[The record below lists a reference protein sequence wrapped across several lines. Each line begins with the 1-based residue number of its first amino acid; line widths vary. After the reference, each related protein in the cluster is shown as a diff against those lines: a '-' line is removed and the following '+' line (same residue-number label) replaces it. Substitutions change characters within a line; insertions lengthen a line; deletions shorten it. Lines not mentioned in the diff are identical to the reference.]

1 MTHTHLSAFDVL
13 LYLAA
18 FVLFIVLVLLLNGR
32 LERQRRFESRIAA
45 LHRAPD
51 RTDPA
56 SFAITG
62 AEPHDGP
69 NLLNMVSGVGELVMR
84 SGLLSRQSVE
94 SLQETLRVSGFRNRH
109 ALGLL
114 IGAKLLLLLAAPLLV
129 WLTLRIAGANASLQ
143 FYLPI
148 LAAVGGLLSPDVIIR
163 LLHRRHL
170 ARLEAGIADALD
182 MLVICSQAGLGLEP
196 ALERV
201 GREISFAHPAVAQ
214 ELAQTSQD
222 MRVNADRRLA
232 LTNLGKRTGLESLR
246 RLSATLVQTMQYGTP
261 LSDAL
266 RGLAAEHRQETL
278 NRFETKA
285 GRLSVML
292 TLPMIAFIL
301 PCLFMVVGG
310 PAIVQVLHAYHH

>member
-1 MTHTHLSAFDVL
+1 
-13 LYLAA
+13 
-18 FVLFIVLVLLLNGR
+18 
-32 LERQRRFESRIAA
+32 
-45 LHRAPD
+45 
-51 RTDPA
+51 
-56 SFAITG
+56 
-62 AEPHDGP
+62 
-69 NLLNMVSGVGELVMR
+69 
-84 SGLLSRQSVE
+84 
-94 SLQETLRVSGFRNRH
+94 
-109 ALGLL
+109 
-114 IGAKLLLLLAAPLLV
+114 
-129 WLTLRIAGANASLQ
+129 
-143 FYLPI
+143 
-148 LAAVGGLLSPDVIIR
+148 
-163 LLHRRHL
+163 
-170 ARLEAGIADALD
+170 LEAGIADALD

-246 RLSATLVQTMQYGTP
+246 RLSGTLVQTMQYGTP

-266 RGLAAEHRQETL
+266 RALAAEHRQETL